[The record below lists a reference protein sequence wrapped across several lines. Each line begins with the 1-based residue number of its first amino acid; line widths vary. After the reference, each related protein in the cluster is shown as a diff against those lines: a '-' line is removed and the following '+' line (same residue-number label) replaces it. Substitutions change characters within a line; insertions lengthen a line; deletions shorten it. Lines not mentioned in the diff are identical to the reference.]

1 MKRIPQ
7 GRYSKEFREEAV
19 KLVTVQGLSIPEA
32 SRRLDIPKSTIGNWV
47 GASKAG
53 KLGDIGKNRRALSD
67 TELELAKLKREL
79 AKVKAVNSTCQ
90 GNTLPYF
97 AKESI

>member
-19 KLVTVQGLSIPEA
+19 KLVVVQDLSVPEA
-32 SRRLDIPKSTIGNWV
+32 SIRLDVPKSTINNWV
-47 GASKAG
+47 RASKAG
-53 KLGDIGKNRRALSD
+53 KLSSIGKNRRELSD
-67 TELELAKLKREL
+67 TELELARLKREL
-79 AKVKAVNSTCQ
+79 AQVKMERDILKKAAA
-90 GNTLPYF
+90 YF

>member
-19 KLVTVQGLSIPEA
+19 KLVIDQELSIPEA
-32 SRRLDIPKSTIGNWV
+32 SRRLDIPKSTISNWV
-47 GASKAG
+47 RASKAG
-53 KLGDIGKNRRALSD
+53 KLGSIGTNRRELSD
-67 TELELAKLKREL
+67 TELELARLKREL
-79 AKVKAVNSTCQ
+79 AQVKMERDILKKAAA
-90 GNTLPYF
+90 YF

>member
-19 KLVTVQGLSIPEA
+19 KHVIEQGLSVPEA
-32 SRRLDIPKSTIGNWV
+32 SPRLDIPKSTISYWV
-47 GASKAG
+47 RASKAG
-53 KLGDIGKNRRALSD
+53 NLGSIGKNRR
-67 TELELAKLKREL
+67 ELTDVDLEMAKLRREL
-79 AKVKAVNSTCQ
+79 AKVKMERDIPKKAAA
-90 GNTLPYF
+90 YF

>member
-19 KLVTVQGLSIPEA
+19 KLVIDQNLSIPEV
-32 SRRLDIPKSTIGNWV
+32 SRRLDVPKSTISNWV
-47 GASKAG
+47 KASKAG
-53 KLGDIGKNRRALSD
+53 RLGNIGKNRRELSD
-67 TELELAKLKREL
+67 TELELARLKREL
-79 AKVKAVNSTCQ
+79 AQVKMERDILKKAAA
-90 GNTLPYF
+90 YF

>member
-19 KLVTVQGLSIPEA
+19 KLVIVQDLSVPEA
-32 SRRLDIPKSTIGNWV
+32 SMRLDVPKSTISNWV
-47 GASKAG
+47 RASKAG
-53 KLGDIGKNRRALSD
+53 KLGSIGKNRRELSD
-67 TELELAKLKREL
+67 TELELARLKREL
-79 AKVKAVNSTCQ
+79 AQVKMERDILKKAAA
-90 GNTLPYF
+90 YF

>member
-19 KLVTVQGLSIPEA
+19 KHVTEQGLSVPEA
-32 SRRLDIPKSTIGNWV
+32 SRRLDIPKSTLSYWV
-47 GASKAG
+47 KSSKAG
-53 KLGDIGKNRRALSD
+53 NLGNIGKNRCELTD
-67 TELELAKLKREL
+67 TELELAKLRREL
-79 AKVKAVNSTCQ
+79 AKVKMERDILKKAAA
-90 GNTLPYF
+90 YF

>member
-19 KLVTVQGLSIPEA
+19 NLVVVQDLSVPEA
-32 SRRLDIPKSTIGNWV
+32 SMRLDVPKSTINNWV
-47 GASKAG
+47 RVSKAG
-53 KLGDIGKNRRALSD
+53 KLGIIGKNRRELSD
-67 TELELAKLKREL
+67 TELELARLKREL
-79 AKVKAVNSTCQ
+79 AQVKMERDILKKAAA
-90 GNTLPYF
+90 YF

>member
-19 KLVTVQGLSIPEA
+19 KLVLDQELKVPEA
-32 SRRLDIPKSTIGNWV
+32 ARRLDVPKSTISNWV
-47 GASKAG
+47 RASKEG
-53 KLGDIGKNRRALSD
+53 KLGDIGKNRRQLND
-67 TELELAKLKREL
+67 TELELARLKREL
-79 AKVKAVNSTCQ
+79 AQVKMERDILKKAAA
-90 GNTLPYF
+90 YF